1 MPNVTGGPDKSPAK
15 LAYEAKQEAKRR
27 QASPEIRDYVGSLG
41 VPSSFI
47 AFGFG
52 VVLQAHFYYGVAALL
67 IGLLLSCSALD
78 RTVLRYRAAFPR
90 FTIQFT
96 WIAIA
101 SLFLWFFVF
110 APAKLELSAS
120 SKVPV
125 YGPGT
130 EVHGIK
136 WESEY
141 AQLEFW
147 IKNKSDDN
155 YDRFSVTIS
164 TDQNINA
171 IRQMDGS
178 TNCLITT
185 SSPHADV
192 GEQRMTNGK
201 PVGPMKEAQGDY
213 AIVPIYPNGET
224 APPLGTDST
233 FLISCDRLPPEG
245 HVDFVA
251 ATTRLKAQ
259 PSMTLYDSASP
270 AKVISAEIN
279 FDQSSRPRT
288 INFSRCEVGSQCEA
302 SRRFDSPPF

>member
-1 MPNVTGGPDKSPAK
+1 MPNVTGGPDRVRPSSPTR
-15 LAYEAKQEAKRR
+15 QSRR
-27 QASPEIRDYVGSLG
+27 RSADRLLQRFRDYVGSLG

-120 SKVPV
+120 SKVPI

-171 IRQMDGS
+171 IRQMDAA
-178 TNCLITT
+178 L
-185 SSPHADV
+185 
-192 GEQRMTNGK
+192 
-201 PVGPMKEAQGDY
+201 
-213 AIVPIYPNGET
+213 T
-224 APPLGTDST
+224 A
-233 FLISCDRLPPEG
+233 
-245 HVDFVA
+245 
-251 ATTRLKAQ
+251 
-259 PSMTLYDSASP
+259 
-270 AKVISAEIN
+270 
-279 FDQSSRPRT
+279 
-288 INFSRCEVGSQCEA
+288 
-302 SRRFDSPPF
+302 